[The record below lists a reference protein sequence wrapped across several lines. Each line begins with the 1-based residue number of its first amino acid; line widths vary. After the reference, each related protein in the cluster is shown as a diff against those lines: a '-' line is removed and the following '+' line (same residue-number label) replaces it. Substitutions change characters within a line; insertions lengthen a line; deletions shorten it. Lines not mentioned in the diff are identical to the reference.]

1 VLSSVTSNLNVYIVY
16 IVYQLS
22 QIVKKG
28 RIVMINLCPGG
39 CSSENGVVIE
49 VLSISFPIDLG
60 SDFNNIHSSL
70 NAKSGLQK
78 RELKIAPPTK

>member
-1 VLSSVTSNLNVYIVY
+1 
-16 IVYQLS
+16 
-22 QIVKKG
+22 
-28 RIVMINLCPGG
+28 MINLCPGG